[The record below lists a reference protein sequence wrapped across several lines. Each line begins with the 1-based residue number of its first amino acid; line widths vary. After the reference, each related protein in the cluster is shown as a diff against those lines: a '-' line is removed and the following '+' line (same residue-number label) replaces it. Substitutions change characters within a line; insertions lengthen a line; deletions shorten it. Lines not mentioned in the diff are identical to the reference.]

1 MRLIY
6 LLVAALA
13 LGAPAAAQEPVAQ
26 PGTGSAGVS
35 APPSGGSAN
44 LPVSLD
50 RIREGL
56 QERRRPIRDSLDV
69 RPDFVVQI
77 EEQAHIDDIM
87 SKRLKFEKSF
97 VPAGGTYA
105 YEQQQRLFNPIDHPL
120 QQPYA
125 AYSAGQFFTIALEN
139 LIGRYLGGKMKDAV
153 SSAAA
158 NRDAAAARR
167 EVDQAVEDY
176 CAQRPDRYQMELC
189 NGPALH

>member
-1 MRLIY
+1 MRVIF

-13 LGAPAAAQEPVAQ
+13 LGVPAAAQEPAAPASQTGTAGTAAAQ
-26 PGTGSAGVS
+26 DGSS
-35 APPSGGSAN
+35 N

-50 RIREGL
+50 RIREEL
-56 QERRRPIRDSLDV
+56 QKRRRPIRDSLDV

-77 EEQAHIDDIM
+77 EEQAHIDEIM

-105 YEQQQRLFNPIDHPL
+105 YEQQQRLFNPIDRPL

-125 AYSAGQFFTIALEN
+125 AYSAGQFFTVALEN
-139 LIGRYLGGKMKDAV
+139 LIGRYLGGKLKDAAK
-153 SSAAA
+153 SAADD
-158 NRDAAAARR
+158 RAAGAARR

-176 CAQRPDRYQMELC
+176 CAQRPDRYQIELC
-189 NGPALH
+189 NPAIR

>member
-1 MRLIY
+1 MRVIY

-13 LGAPAAAQEPVAQ
+13 LGASAAAQEHPAAAA
-26 PGTGSAGVS
+26 GSAGTSTV
-35 APPSGGSAN
+35 APAGDTN

-50 RIREGL
+50 RIRDGL
-56 QERRRPIRDSLDV
+56 QKRRRPLRDALDV

-77 EEQAHIDDIM
+77 EEQAHIDEIM

-97 VPAGGTYA
+97 VPAGGAYA

-125 AYSAGQFFTIALEN
+125 AYSAGEFFTVALEN

-153 SSAAA
+153 KSASDGRNA
-158 NRDAAAARR
+158 DAARQ

-176 CAQRPDRYQMELC
+176 CAQRPDRYQIELC
-189 NGPALH
+189 NGRALH

>member
-6 LLVAALA
+6 VLVAALA
-13 LGAPAAAQEPVAQ
+13 LGGPAAAQAPVTQ
-26 PGTGSAGVS
+26 PGTGAAAPAQASAGG
-35 APPSGGSAN
+35 PN

-56 QERRRPIRDSLDV
+56 QERRRPIRDALDI

-77 EEQAHIDDIM
+77 EEQAHIDEIM
-87 SKRLKFEKSF
+87 SKRLRFEKSF
-97 VPAGGTYA
+97 VPAGGAYA
-105 YEQQQRLFNPIDHPL
+105 YEQQQRLFNPIDRPL

-125 AYSAGQFFTIALEN
+125 AYSAGQFFTVALEN
-139 LIGRYLGGKMKDAV
+139 LIGRYLGGKMRDAV
-153 SSAAA
+153 KSASD

-189 NGPALH
+189 NGPALR